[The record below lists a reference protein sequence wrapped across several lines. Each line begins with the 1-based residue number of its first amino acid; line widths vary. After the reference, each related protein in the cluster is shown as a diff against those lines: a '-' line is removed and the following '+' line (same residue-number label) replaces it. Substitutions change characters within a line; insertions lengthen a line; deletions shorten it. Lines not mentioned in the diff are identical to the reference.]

1 MCVFLVVHRM
11 TAMVSDAKSREVPT
25 YFVNG
30 YSGMNKTGI
39 RYKVRIGARADSRK
53 EHLVGKWDSLENP
66 YMKRMIAQVIEGHRK
81 SLLYTCFM

>member
-1 MCVFLVVHRM
+1 MVVGSRM

-30 YSGMNKTGI
+30 YSGMNKIGI
-39 RYKVRIGARADSRK
+39 RCKVRMGARRLQVRT
-53 EHLVGKWDSLENP
+53 HFLFGKWDSLENP